1 MASPPPLDDRIPPY
15 AWVSYGLWLVCT
27 LVGFVVVFTVG
38 ILLPSITEEFGLS
51 PSQQG
56 LLGSAAFW
64 GNLVLTIPLSWWLS
78 KYSPKLVTGIGVAL
92 GVVLLLLHGWALAFG
107 ILIAARLAFGIVLL
121 GIEPPGAILIQ
132 QWFPPRKI
140 VIANSFSNA
149 VFGFVMAGGLVFVP
163 LVLKVLGDDWRVVF
177 YMFAAIYAALLV
189 LWVVLGKERPIAGR
203 KTGQAPPETGLI
215 KGTLKHRDL
224 WIAGFGFIGA
234 TVAWSSFL
242 AFFPTLLLDTYDIS
256 LQWSGSIL
264 ATGIFVGGFAGLGV
278 GYLAVN
284 AGHRNAMLQI
294 LGALTA
300 GSYVGMALTDS
311 IPLLFGLAV
320 LNGVGWGFFPLIYT
334 VPFQLPG
341 VRPRE
346 IAIGVGFMLTAVS
359 AGTLLGP
366 LMTGYLQ
373 ETFADLSLALMVI
386 GFAPLTLVAA
396 GMFIRFGLQDP
407 APAEATG

>member
-1 MASPPPLDDRIPPY
+1 MANPQELGDRIPPY

-38 ILLPSITEEFGLS
+38 ILLPSITEEFDLS

-78 KYSPKLVTGIGVAL
+78 KYSPKLVTAIGVAL
-92 GVVLLLLHGWALAFG
+92 GVLLLLLHGWALAFG
-107 ILIAARLAFGIVLL
+107 VLIAARLAFGVVLL

-149 VFGFVMAGGLVFVP
+149 VFGVVMAGGLVLVP
-163 LVLKVLGDDWRVVF
+163 LVLKSLGGDWRVVF
-177 YMFAAIYAALLV
+177 YMFAAIYAVLLV

-203 KTGQAPPETGLI
+203 KTGQAPQETGLI

-224 WIAGFGFIGA
+224 WIAGFGFVGV
-234 TVAWSSFL
+234 TMAWSSFL
-242 AFFPTLLLDTYDIS
+242 SFFPTLLLDRYDIS

-264 ATGIFVGGFAGLGV
+264 ATGILVGGFAGLAV
-278 GYLAVN
+278 GYVIVT
-284 AGHRNAMLQI
+284 AGHRNAILLI
-294 LGALTA
+294 LGVLTA
-300 GSYVGMALTDS
+300 GSYVGLTLTDS
-311 IPLLFGLAV
+311 IPILVGLAV
-320 LNGVGWGFFPLIYT
+320 LNGVGWGFFPLLYT

-373 ETFADLSLALMVI
+373 ETFDDLRLALMLV
-386 GFAPLTLVAA
+386 GVAPLTLVASA
-396 GMFIRFGLQDP
+396 MVIRFGGQDA